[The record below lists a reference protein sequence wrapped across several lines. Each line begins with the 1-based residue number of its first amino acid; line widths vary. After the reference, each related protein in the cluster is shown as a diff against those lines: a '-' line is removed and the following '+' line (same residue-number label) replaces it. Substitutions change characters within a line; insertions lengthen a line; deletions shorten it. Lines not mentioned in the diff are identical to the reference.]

1 MHIAPNDF
9 THPTDE
15 AALDNLESIPLFGEC
30 SKAFLKV
37 FAEEF
42 FFGLNM
48 AQKIRLGP
56 LQLPKI
62 YSHLPPICEKL
73 GIDLPELYLEMNP
86 APNAYTY
93 GDSKVFIT
101 VTSGLVEFL
110 DEEELHAVIAH
121 ECGHIV
127 FRHVLYHTMADMLTR
142 IGSSIFGPFAAV
154 SLPVQ
159 LALTHWARCSE
170 LSADRAAALVMGSG
184 DPIMRTMIRLA
195 GGSRAITQDVNLD
208 LYLEQAVAYDA
219 LRETLWDR
227 LLQGVAVMQQD
238 HPFLAVRTRE
248 IRDWC
253 QTGRFV
259 QMAESLRVP
268 PSGERCAQCGSP
280 RQPGWKFCSTCGR
293 RFDAAVA

>member
-9 THPTDE
+9 VHPTDK
-15 AALDNLESIPLFGEC
+15 AALENLESIPLFGEC
-30 SKAFLKV
+30 SKAFMKV

-86 APNAYTY
+86 TPNAYTY
-93 GDSKVFIT
+93 GESKVFIT

-127 FRHVLYHTMADMLTR
+127 CRHVLYHTMADLLTR

-159 LALTHWARCSE
+159 LALTYWARCSE
-170 LSADRAAALVMGSG
+170 LSADRAAALVMSSG

-195 GGSRAITQDVNLD
+195 GGSRAITQDVNLE
-208 LYLEQAVAYDA
+208 LYLEQAAAYDA

-259 QMAESLRVP
+259 QMAESLRVER
-268 PSGERCAQCGSP
+268 SEERCAQCGSP
-280 RQPGWKFCSTCGR
+280 RQPEWKFCSTCGR
-293 RFDAAVA
+293 RFDAPAA

>member
-1 MHIAPNDF
+1 MHISPNDF
-9 THPTDE
+9 EHPSDK
-15 AALDNLESIPLFGEC
+15 AALDNLESIPLFGQC
-30 SKAFLKV
+30 SKAFMKV
-37 FAEEF
+37 FTEEF

-62 YSHLPPICEKL
+62 YNHLPPICDKL
-73 GIDLPELYLEMNP
+73 GIDLPDLYLEMNP

-101 VTSGLVEFL
+101 VTSGLVEFV
-110 DEEELHAVIAH
+110 DEDELRAVIAH

-127 FRHVLYHTMADMLTR
+127 CRHVLYHTMADMLAR
-142 IGSSIFGPFAAV
+142 IGSSIFGPLAAM

-159 LALTHWARCSE
+159 LALTYWARSSE
-170 LSADRAAALVMGSG
+170 LSADRAAALVIGSG
-184 DPIMRTMIRLA
+184 EPIMRTMIRLA
-195 GGSRAITQDVNLD
+195 GGSRAITQDVNLE
-208 LYLEQAVAYDA
+208 LYLEQAAAYDT

-238 HPFLAVRTRE
+238 HPFLAVRARE

-253 QTGRFV
+253 QTERFV
-259 QMAESLRVP
+259 QMAESLQAQR
-268 PSGERCAQCGSP
+268 SGERCAQCGSH
-280 RQPGWKFCSTCGR
+280 RQPEWKFCNSCGL
-293 RFDAAVA
+293 RFDTPTA